1 MCDGPITQAPV
12 PEDKLRD
19 LVRKELG
26 VYVDSK
32 ALSLFVRHNWREL
45 TTLAHRIHER
55 GLMHLL
61 TDEYFIDEAGAI
73 ATRAES
79 KQSLVTVGHCSPSE
93 LVPAQGELWQP

>member
-55 GLMHLL
+55 G
-61 TDEYFIDEAGAI
+61 
-73 ATRAES
+73 
-79 KQSLVTVGHCSPSE
+79 
-93 LVPAQGELWQP
+93 